1 MLVITPNNITDLPG
15 NSGIVIVLDHQP
27 APLNPSIEA
36 DFETSSIYCDQPYN
50 SIEQIIKDYNIDV
63 EHVYMKHYLH
73 WTDFPYPHT
82 CIPWIADLGTQC
94 TDFLEKSVT
103 TEYSDKQNCFIMG
116 GKRRENR
123 LLVSAW
129 FNQNKHL
136 DFDYTQGWEI
146 EDDDFVQVEEYTRLT
161 SYSFDGFLNKRFVT
175 FNNNEAQF
183 SYTGLR
189 TGYQNEKNVSI
200 WNNVFKE
207 KFCSS
212 TFAIITEPVFW
223 EKACSIT
230 EKYVMSLYGCCFPIF
245 CGGYRLAEQLTRI
258 GFDVFDD
265 IIDHSYQYELHPG
278 LRVLNALELNRKL
291 LESQNIRKLDYM
303 DRHLKNLSLVRENLD
318 SFTCQFNNIQ
328 NFKLPDNI
336 RKF

>member
-1 MLVITPNNITDLPG
+1 MLVITPNEITDLPG
-15 NSGIVIVLDHQP
+15 NNGIVVILDHQP
-27 APLNPSIEA
+27 PPLNPLIEA
-36 DFETSSIYCDQPYN
+36 DFETSSIYCDQSYN

-82 CIPWIADLGTQC
+82 CLPWIADLGNQC
-94 TDFLEKSVT
+94 VSFLKKSVT
-103 TEYSDKQNCFIMG
+103 TEYSDNQNCFVGMN
-116 GKRRENR
+116 KRRENR

-129 FNQNKHL
+129 FNQNKHI

-146 EDDDFVQVEEYTRLT
+146 EDDDFVRVEEYTRLT
-161 SYSFDGFLNKRFVT
+161 SYSFDGFLNKRFLPY
-175 FNNNEAQF
+175 NNN
-183 SYTGLR
+183 SPNTRVYNT
-189 TGYQNEKNVSI
+189 NELNVSV
-200 WNNVFKE
+200 WNNVLKE

-212 TFAIITEPVFW
+212 TFAIITEPIFW

-245 CGGYRLAEQLTRI
+245 CGGYRLADQLTRI

-278 LRVLNALELNRKL
+278 LRILNALELNRKL
-291 LESQNIRKLDYM
+291 LESQNIRKLDHM

-318 SFTCQFNNIQ
+318 SFTSQFNNIQ
-328 NFKLPDNI
+328 NFKLPGVV
-336 RKF
+336 RQF